1 MDSAAQLPSSHD
13 AAQRSSN
20 APASAQGVKA
30 IDLSHHLSE
39 LAKARRFSPLKSFG
53 KYMGVPGM
61 ISL

>member
-1 MDSAAQLPSSHD
+1 MDSAAQLPASKD
-13 AAQRSSN
+13 AGKQIAVN
-20 APASAQGVKA
+20 GVQA